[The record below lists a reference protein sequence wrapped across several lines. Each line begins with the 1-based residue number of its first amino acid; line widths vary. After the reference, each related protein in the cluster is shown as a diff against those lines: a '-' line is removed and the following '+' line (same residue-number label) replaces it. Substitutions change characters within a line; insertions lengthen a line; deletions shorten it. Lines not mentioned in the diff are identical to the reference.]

1 MNKRSIAKYIS
12 IVGHP
17 FVTIPVFLL
26 IILFVREDI
35 DNAKTLATMIIGGI
49 FAPISLV
56 TYIRVKRGKYTNL
69 DVSDRRQRQ
78 RWFMLTTTLIL
89 IVTALLWIT
98 EQDILISIALT
109 VSLFLMIVSQLLN
122 TMIKASMHTAY
133 HTYLGF
139 VIFYL
144 NSWIGVAFFLFLPF
158 LAWSRVY
165 LKRHTKPEI
174 MAGLGLGILFG
185 IIFLNWISR
194 W

>member
-1 MNKRSIAKYIS
+1 MNKKSIAKYIS
-12 IVGHP
+12 IIGHP
-17 FVTIPVFLL
+17 FVTIPVFLI
-26 IILFVREDI
+26 IILFVREGV

-78 RWFMLTTTLIL
+78 RWFILTTALIL

-98 EQDILISIALT
+98 RQDTLVSIALT
-109 VSLFLMIVSQLLN
+109 VSLFLMIVSQAVN
-122 TMIKASMHTAY
+122 TLIKASMHVAY

-144 NSWIGVAFFLFLPF
+144 NPWTGAIFLLFLPL

-165 LKRHTKPEI
+165 LKRHTKPEVV
-174 MAGLGLGILFG
+174 AGLVLGVFFG
-185 IIFLNWISR
+185 IIFLSWIYR